1 MLGLFKKKK
10 VEDVSTCEFSEMMEG
25 AMNIQ
30 GKAMVNQTELNIAYQ
45 AYTMFRWH
53 EGFDHDASLNQ
64 AALVVIGL
72 EKEIE
77 KQKIEKN
84 DRN

>member
-1 MLGLFKKKK
+1 MFGFLKKKK

-30 GKAMVNQTELNIAYQ
+30 GKAMVNQTELNVAYQ
-45 AYTMFRWH
+45 AYAMFRWH
-53 EGFDHDASLNQ
+53 CHANHADALSD
-64 AALVVIGL
+64 AARVVVGL

-77 KQKIEKN
+77 KTKLDYDE
-84 DRN
+84 

>member
-1 MLGLFKKKK
+1 MFGFFKKKK

-30 GKAMVNQTELNIAYQ
+30 GKAMVNQTELNVAFQ
-45 AYTMFRWH
+45 AYAMFRCNYNANH
-53 EGFDHDASLNQ
+53 ADALSD
-64 AALVVIGL
+64 AARVVVGL

-77 KQKIEKN
+77 KAKLEY
-84 DRN
+84 DE

>member
-1 MLGLFKKKK
+1 MGLFKKKK
-10 VEDVSTCEFSEMMEG
+10 TEDVSACEFSEVMEG

-30 GKAMVNQTELNIAYQ
+30 GKALVNQTELSVAYQ

-53 EGFDHDASLNQ
+53 DGFDHDASLNQ

-77 KQKIEKN
+77 KLKTE
-84 DRN
+84 